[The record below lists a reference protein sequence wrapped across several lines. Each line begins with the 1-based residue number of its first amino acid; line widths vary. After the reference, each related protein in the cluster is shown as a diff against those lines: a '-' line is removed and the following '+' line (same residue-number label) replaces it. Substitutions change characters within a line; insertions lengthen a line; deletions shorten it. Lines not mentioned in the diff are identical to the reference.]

1 MTFESEILKEGIA
14 GVLVSEVDNAL
25 HSVLAQPGIAGSSGP
40 AGAGENALINDPIPR
55 DRGALQRPR

>member
-1 MTFESEILKEGIA
+1 MTFEPDLERRHA

-40 AGAGENALINDPIPR
+40 AGAGENRPD
-55 DRGALQRPR
+55 QRPHTA